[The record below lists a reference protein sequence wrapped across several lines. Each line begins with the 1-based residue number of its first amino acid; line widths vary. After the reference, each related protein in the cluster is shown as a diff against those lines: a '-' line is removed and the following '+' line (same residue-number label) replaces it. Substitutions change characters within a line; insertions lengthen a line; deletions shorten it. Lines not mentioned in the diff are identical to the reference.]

1 LNLTM
6 TRYLAAVF
14 ACLWLGA
21 AHAFD
26 PFVVRDIRVEGIQR
40 IEAGTVFSYLPVKVG
55 ETMTDEKAAAAI
67 KSLFATGFFK
77 DVRLEVQ
84 RDVLI
89 VMVEERPAVTQID
102 FIGNKEF
109 DKDAL
114 RSGLREIGLAE
125 GRSFDRALLDQAEQE
140 IKRQYLS
147 RGLYG
152 ASVVT
157 TVTPLER
164 NRVGVSFSIN
174 EGEVTKIRQINI
186 IGNSAFREKDLLD
199 LFVLRTP
206 GWLTWYTKN
215 DQYSKQKLS
224 GDLESLRSFY
234 LNNGYLEFSI
244 DSTQVSIT
252 PDKKDIYITVNI
264 REGDKYTVSD
274 VNLGG
279 EMLLPESEL
288 RGLVQLKPG
297 ETFSRQKLNE
307 STKRITD
314 RLGNEG
320 YAFANANAVPDLDKN
335 AKRVALTIMID
346 PGRRVYVRRINV
358 SGNTRSRDEVVR
370 REMRQLEGAY
380 YDADK
385 IQKSKLRLDRLGYFT
400 QVDVETP
407 AVPGTS
413 DQVDVNIK
421 VTEKPTGAITL
432 GAGFSSEEKVILS
445 GSISQQNIFGSGK
458 HISAAI
464 STSKV
469 NRNASLSFTNPYY
482 TVDGVSR
489 GFDIYKRRL
498 DASNL
503 GLGYYTTDTTGAG
516 VRFGVPLTEVDNLV
530 FGLGAENTKLGVNET
545 SPIAYKNFVRIF
557 GDNNTSLPGT
567 IGWIR
572 EQRDSVLAPTRGTLI
587 RANLEAGLPGGS
599 LKYYKLTEQVQ
610 WYYPISRTYTFMLNG
625 EIGAADGLQGKPLP
639 FFKNFY
645 AGGVS
650 SVRGYDAY
658 SLGPRD
664 NLGDPIGG
672 TRRLVGNAE
681 VLFPMPGSG
690 TDRTM
695 RLSVFVDAGQ
705 VWGAGE
711 KMSISDLRYSTGL
724 AFNWTSPVGPLRLSY
739 GFPLNIQEGDRIQRM
754 QFLLGQVF

>member
-1 LNLTM
+1 M
-6 TRYLAAVF
+6 TRYLAAAF
-14 ACLWLGA
+14 ACLWIGA

-109 DKDAL
+109 EKEAL
-114 RSGLREIGLAE
+114 RKGLREIGLAE
-125 GRSFDRALLDQAEQE
+125 GRSFDKALLDQAEQE

-152 ASVVT
+152 ASVVA

-174 EGEVTKIRQINI
+174 EGDVTKIRQINI
-186 IGNSAFREKDLLD
+186 IGNNAFREKDLLD
-199 LFVLRTP
+199 LFVLQTP

-224 GDLESLRSFY
+224 GDLETVRSFY

-307 STKRITD
+307 STKKITD

-320 YAFANANAVPDLDKN
+320 YAFANANAVPELDKT

-400 QVDVETP
+400 EVDVETP
-407 AVPGTS
+407 PVPGTS

-421 VTEKPTGAITL
+421 VKEKPTGAITL

-458 HISAAI
+458 HITAAL

-498 DASNL
+498 DASYL
-503 GLGYYTTDTTGAG
+503 SLGYYTTDTTGAG
-516 VRFGVPLTEVDNLV
+516 VRFGIPLTEVDNL
-530 FGLGAENTKLGVNET
+530 GLGLGVENTNLGINET
-545 SPIAYKNFVRIF
+545 SPTTYKQFVAIF
-557 GDNNTSLPGT
+557 GNDNTTVPGT

-572 EQRDSVLAPTRGTLI
+572 EQRDNALVPTSGTLI

-610 WYYPISRTYTFMLNG
+610 WYYPLSRTYTFMLNG
-625 EIGAADGLQGKPLP
+625 EIGTADGMEGKPLP
-639 FFKNFY
+639 FYKNYY

-650 SVRGYDAY
+650 SVRGYDSY

-664 NLGDPIGG
+664 ELGDPIGG

-681 VLFPMPGSG
+681 VLFPMPGTG
-690 TDRTM
+690 MDRSM
-695 RLSVFVDAGQ
+695 RLSLFVDAGQ

-711 KMSISDLRYSTGL
+711 KMSLSDLRYSAGL
-724 AFNWTSPVGPLRLSY
+724 GFNWTSPVGPIRLSY
-739 GFPLNIQEGDRIQRM
+739 GFPLNIQEGDRVQRM